1 MFRVIK
7 GPVIVVFGLL
17 IFITL
22 MSLLIPSQIVTIR
35 SVVVRDTPAHILAQV
50 ADLRNWQNWHPAL
63 KNNPVLFKAADT
75 GGAVGSSLSWTANNK
90 PIELVVDEVSDRYV
104 VVRLH
109 QKNENDVKNIIAV
122 NDVQEINAYQVQW
135 TAVIKLK
142 WYPWEKFA
150 GIFIEKMTGSGYELT
165 LESLK
170 NYLENTSLES

>member
-35 SVVVRDTPAHILAQV
+35 S
-50 ADLRNWQNWHPAL
+50 
-63 KNNPVLFKAADT
+63 
-75 GGAVGSSLSWTANNK
+75 
-90 PIELVVDEVSDRYV
+90 V

-170 NYLENTSLES
+170 KYLENTSSES